1 MVSVYLKN
9 EVTIR
14 MPEIYA
20 AWSERGG
27 RERDGERERGGGG
40 GGGGGR
46 ESDIKH
52 TGHSVLV

>member
-1 MVSVYLKN
+1 MQHSIAERVVSVYLKN

-27 RERDGERERGGGG
+27 GRE
-40 GGGGGR
+40 GGGGR
-46 ESDIKH
+46 ESDIEH